1 MELSLATVSL
11 AVVICSL
18 TGEFAWTRV
27 LLSACAMACICGSFL
42 VELML
47 SKATVLA
54 NSWLVGPEQVLS
66 FGAMFLAALASR
78 AGASEHISHLA
89 LTTLFWHVS
98 LPKHDRKGML
108 VLVTVLQFAQ
118 TALVCGAHVA
128 FRPLGAGKYIFFASA
143 GVVGILLPGNWLLPR
158 LLSSAHTQ
166 CDPNRKSAAGDSG
179 PSSSAPG
186 KLADNT
192 SAACACVRGIYGF
205 DRCHTTGA
213 ISPGPCQP
221 SEAAAG
227 TVAQLPGLTALGYG
241 VRPRPLGTSSDGHDG
256 RASSLDFRDAAAST
270 QVSSWEFR
278 ERKGSQ
284 GRTGVPAPPYCRPE
298 TVSFPAASTATIAC
312 QTDDELLLWL
322 FTGAS
327 TAPSAADE
335 VRDEPRAS
343 YSGSMSPIN
352 LGFQSVELWSS
363 TTKDGAKVG
372 GIRAGGGSDGFLS
385 RDGGGGSSGG
395 GDGGRSG
402 GVGKYDSFTSV
413 WSRCT
418 GGAHGMVFSA
428 RASSVEGEGP
438 DSLATAS
445 ARHLEEGRCSNG
457 SQQGAKPGGQQQP
470 ASATSSSSPVA
481 AGCSQTPWHGHA
493 YPASAKQWSSGVPG
507 AAASV
512 ALTQMHPR
520 NTGDRG
526 GGGGGADGSGIPGDG
541 NSTGALSA
549 AHLTQQQQQQQQL
562 AIHSQQLVQPP
573 HRASSRT
580 HASGSGRTSGIF
592 GTVVSA
598 LGSSAAAAAAAA
610 ATALSGTAS
619 RARGFPADF
628 GGMAAAATVARE
640 RAAMGA
646 GGESGP
652 GSGFGS
658 ASGSAAGAA
667 SLACRALARRQRLQ
681 RSRTFNSLSPERSR
695 VLIGLATTDAGAPSQ
710 LPPPDLDDGQLD
722 SVPVS
727 VPSPYSEESD
737 DEAVQQLRTLRA
749 LRRFQPELASS
760 LESFAALLRRRELD
774 AGGGVNRASRG
785 SGLEE
790 TAMPMAGAAGNVTAA
805 QRSGFGTVAGA
816 AGACAIAGGLGAS
829 RCGAEVVQCGS
840 GLRRQVRRTQ
850 SSSGLLCG
858 LAMAGGAE
866 VPHREPSLRRSVF
879 MHHQQ
884 EQHPHQQQH
893 HRQQSQQQQ
902 QQHSGRQGTRH
913 HASRATD
920 IARRSFQFNGD
931 MEVEFLAAGVTAGPL
946 PQLVDASELTLPEGL
961 SAIQA
966 TSEAVAAAAS
976 QAMPPPRTTSSDG
989 CRSVV
994 MDAHSELS
1002 FEQHLLVPA
1011 AGASGAAAP
1020 YSHSAT
1026 SSRRWSCASSSISSA
1041 TMRSRGERMSMSA
1054 AEPVTHGLSF
1064 GDDQRQGATGAE
1076 GMADCV
1082 RRAHQVQRSRSAG
1095 ETGFRSNDASR
1106 RGGQRHWSQL
1116 PHQEHRRASLLQA
1129 WQTMIAEGS
1138 VPRATAA
1145 AASAPLPVTA
1155 RMSDSDGVLP
1165 YGADPHGPPA
1175 VEGASGSGASA
1186 TSVSPTGRSPTSP
1199 FATGASVSTT
1209 IVSGRHSSGDGSD
1222 PASLLSVRTAGGHDS
1237 AAGDE
1242 RSVRLCKSLSERS
1255 LQQRLTASHHY
1266 RRVARTKSRFAL
1278 LQDPTDG
1285 SVGGA
1290 GGLTGSSMQRI
1301 SSGGS
1306 MAVRQLENVLEEQ
1319 EHEQEEEQEDGQQ
1332 AVAAAAVAASARES
1346 VATGRRS
1353 SNDAGEKG
1361 PAATVVAAAA
1371 TALSKAE
1378 RLKSCSG
1385 RIADDGGG
1393 GPAVEQDEDAAVD
1406 AAFEAAFAEAVAA
1419 FGSTAG
1425 CEVFEGAI
1433 VAASGA
1439 AAATDATGP
1448 RSPHR
1453 TAWRSASELS
1463 FASVFMRRSR
1473 PSVGFSVTSLDR
1485 STSGGLTPQ
1494 RDGRDRRSLDSFS
1507 ESAQA
1512 VETWLQEGDDSTPSR
1527 VETSGLS
1534 IDGATSLSP
1543 SLLGSGG
1550 SHGGSGGA
1558 AGSSR
1563 PSASGMMLTD
1573 GVMRQQESIRQSVGR
1588 KSSAAQSRG
1597 GGSNTGGRLGGGSLS
1612 ADGSAD
1618 SDEELL
1624 DVLADEAVLG
1634 RSRRVSGAVLRR
1646 LREQNHVSAPCKTAS
1661 FRFAAPI
1668 VPSLSS
1674 SAPLQPTSTLP
1685 QGSGGGSAP
1694 LVPLPTAAVAMELS
1708 LPFTVAHG
1716 KQDSVAR
1723 PPPAAAAAAAT
1734 PVAAHPNSAA
1744 PEDGGSDDIPVPPL
1758 ADPVL
1763 PELERER
1770 TRERSVGHSSTAL
1783 GGDAASAS
1791 GAASPPAAGSQQ
1803 SPEMAAVVSAH
1814 PAPLSAQNLQH
1825 HTRHWEATS
1834 PAACDPAALAL
1845 QLPSPSPSQS
1855 GPMDPLSDA
1864 EASPSASLIA
1874 ALNTAAATAVT
1885 AAAAA
1890 AAAAADAGS
1899 TVDSGSSTCPHQ
1911 SGLESGRSG
1920 GGANGGG
1927 AGGAGGNGPV
1937 PRSVMAARLSMPLLP
1952 YNNADA
1958 TTALV
1963 LAAGRN
1969 STTSA
1974 LSRQTSNN
1982 TIGGLS
1988 ACESAGSLADTT
2000 AGLLMQSG
2008 DDLASASIS
2017 ATTAA
2022 VSQQQLAV
2030 GIQRHS
2036 AISRSPSVLISG
2048 SNAGRSIVVRLNS
2061 GGGGGG
2067 GAGPLSGGSVTMFG
2081 PRQTLAPSTVRQPS
2095 KLSGGAALSGGD
2107 TVELEVEEAVLANR
2121 RIQDDRGVLL
2131 EEVAIDKVLGFG
2143 SMGMVYHGRLYDTKV
2158 VVKLIEHGTGV
2169 LGKEKE
2175 RGRLARVEACVSRM
2189 LLHPNIVLTYD
2200 ACTGNLQPGRLAAKL
2215 GRGGGGGGARGGRQ
2229 RFMTVMVQE
2238 FCELGTLKDAVS
2250 KRKHGLAAW
2259 TGASPPPGS
2268 LQLLYQVALDIA
2280 NGMKHLAALR
2290 IIHADLKAENVLLQK
2305 LETSNDRPHGF
2316 CAKVADFGLAMVLA
2330 PGEDEIRQGI
2340 HGTVSHMPPEA
2351 MRDTVFSLATDVFS
2365 FGVVLWELYTTE
2377 SPYRGMAPHE
2387 VVEAVCARGERPVWP
2402 QDSPPDLVELAE
2414 DCWHT
2419 DPHQR
2424 PSFTDIVERLRQL
2437 LAPTRG
2443 PPERCGSLTSGVT
2456 EESDE
2461 LEMALRQQRRGAP
2474 APSVR
2479 GGGGAVS
2486 ETGSDFGGRP
2496 GTGGGAGGIPTQGS
2510 SRGAGAGA
2518 AEESLGVPRAAPR
2531 DPLGLLLWALCQF
2544 PAESPLRIAG
2554 PSADSEQWVLQVEDL
2569 VLKSRQEHED
2579 QPAAGSGTSTG
2590 VTPAAGSASKLE
2602 LVSELSPGSS
2612 TSDEA
2617 AGAVA
2622 SIPPVVKPQLA

>member
-1 MELSLATVSL
+1 MELSLAAVSL

-27 LLSACAMACICGSFL
+27 LLSACALACIFGAFL

-108 VLVTVLQFAQ
+108 VLVAVLQFAQ
-118 TALVCGAHVA
+118 TALVCGAHLA
-128 FRPLGAGKYIFFASA
+128 FRPLGAGKYIFIVSA
-143 GVVGILLPGNWLLPR
+143 GVVGILLPVNWLLPR
-158 LLSSAHTQ
+158 LLSSAHTP
-166 CDPNRKSAAGDSG
+166 CDPNRKSTAGDSG
-179 PSSSAPG
+179 PASSAAG
-186 KLADNT
+186 ERFGNT
-192 SAACACVRGIYGF
+192 SAACACARGISGF
-205 DRCHTTGA
+205 DRCHTTDA
-213 ISPGPCQP
+213 ISPVPGRA
-221 SEAAAG
+221 SEAAASKA
-227 TVAQLPGLTALGYG
+227 AQLSRLIALDSG
-241 VRPRPLGTSSDGHDG
+241 VRLRPLGTSSDGYNG
-256 RASSLDFRDAAAST
+256 RARSLGFRDSAAST

-278 ERKGSQ
+278 GREGPQ
-284 GRTGVPAPPYCRPE
+284 GRNGVPAPPYCQPE
-298 TVSFPAASTATIAC
+298 TLSFPAASTATTAC

-327 TAPSAADE
+327 TVPSAADE

-343 YSGSMSPIN
+343 YSGIMSPIN
-352 LGFQSVELWSS
+352 LGFQFAELWSS
-363 TTKDGAKVG
+363 TAKDGANVG
-372 GIRAGGGSDGFLS
+372 GIRVGGGSDGLRS
-385 RDGGGGSSGG
+385 QDGGGGNSGG

-418 GGAHGMVFSA
+418 DGVHDMVLSA
-428 RASSVEGEGP
+428 RASSGEGEGP
-438 DSLATAS
+438 DNLATAS
-445 ARHLEEGRCSNG
+445 ARHLEEWRYSNG

-470 ASATSSSSPVA
+470 ASAASSSSLVA
-481 AGCSQTPWHGHA
+481 GGWSQMPWHGYA
-493 YPASAKQWSSGVPG
+493 YPACAKQSSLGVSG
-507 AAASV
+507 AGAPV

-520 NTGDRG
+520 NTGVRG
-526 GGGGGADGSGIPGDG
+526 GGGAAADGSGIPGDG
-541 NSTGALSA
+541 ISTGFLST
-549 AHLTQQQQQQQQL
+549 AHLTQHHSQQL
-562 AIHSQQLVQPP
+562 AMHSQQLVQP
-573 HRASSRT
+573 HRVFLRT
-580 HASGSGRTSGIF
+580 QSSGSGRTSGIF
-592 GTVVSA
+592 GNVALA

-610 ATALSGTAS
+610 ATAFSGTAFRS
-619 RARGFPADF
+619 VGLPADQR
-628 GGMAAAATVARE
+628 GMTAAATVLGE

-646 GGESGP
+646 GGESVSGP

-658 ASGSAAGAA
+658 VSGSAAGAA
-667 SLACRALARRQRLQ
+667 SLACRALVRQQRLQ

-695 VLIGLATTDAGAPSQ
+695 ALIGLARTDAGAPSQ
-710 LPPPDLDDGQLD
+710 LPPPDLDEGQLG
-722 SVPVS
+722 SVAVS

-737 DEAVQQLRTLRA
+737 EEAVQRLRTLRA
-749 LRRFQPELASS
+749 LRRYQPELATS

-774 AGGGVNRASRG
+774 GGGVVNRASR
-785 SGLEE
+785 SFGLEE

-805 QRSGFGTVAGA
+805 RRSGFPTVAA
-816 AGACAIAGGLGAS
+816 AAATGGFPGDLVAMGMGEEMAL
-829 RCGAEVVQCGS
+829 CGS
-840 GLRRQVRRTQ
+840 GLRRHVRRTQ

-858 LAMAGGAE
+858 LAAAGGAE
-866 VPHREPSLRRSVF
+866 VPHREPSLRRGGF

-884 EQHPHQQQH
+884 EQHPHQQRD
-893 HRQQSQQQQ
+893 HRHQSQQQQ
-902 QQHSGRQGTRH
+902 QEHQHCGRQGTRH
-913 HASRATD
+913 HASTTTN
-920 IARRSFQFNGD
+920 IPRRSVQLNGD
-931 MEVEFLAAGVTAGPL
+931 LEAEFLAGVVAAGPL
-946 PQLVDASELTLPEGL
+946 PQLIDASELTLLEGL
-961 SAIQA
+961 PAIQA
-966 TSEAVAAAAS
+966 ASAAS

-1011 AGASGAAAP
+1011 AAASGAAAP

-1041 TMRSRGERMSMSA
+1041 TVGSRGERMSMSA
-1054 AEPVTHGLSF
+1054 AESVTHGLST
-1064 GDDQRQGATGAE
+1064 GDGQKQGATGSG
-1076 GMADCV
+1076 GMADYV

-1095 ETGFRSNDASR
+1095 ETGFRSSDANR
-1106 RGGQRHWSQL
+1106 RGRQRHWSQL
-1116 PHQEHRRASLLQA
+1116 PHQEHRRASLQQA

-1138 VPRATAA
+1138 LRRATAA
-1145 AASAPLPVTA
+1145 ATSAPLPVTA

-1175 VEGASGSGASA
+1175 VDGACGSGASA
-1186 TSVSPTGRSPTSP
+1186 ASVSPTGRSPTSP
-1199 FATGASVSTT
+1199 FVISAGVTST
-1209 IVSGRHSSGDGSD
+1209 IVSGRHSSGDGSG
-1222 PASLLSVRTAGGHDS
+1222 PVTSLFARTAGGLDS
-1237 AAGDE
+1237 AVVDD

-1255 LQQRLTASHHY
+1255 LQQRLTTSHHY
-1266 RRVARTKSRFAL
+1266 RRVGRTKSRFAL

-1285 SVGGA
+1285 SAGGA
-1290 GGLTGSSMQRI
+1290 GSLTGSSMQRI

-1319 EHEQEEEQEDGQQ
+1319 EHEQEEEQEDGPL
-1332 AVAAAAVAASARES
+1332 AAAAAVASLRGS
-1346 VATGRRS
+1346 VAAGSRS
-1353 SNDAGEKG
+1353 TNDAGERG
-1361 PAATVVAAAA
+1361 PSATVVATAA
-1371 TALSKAE
+1371 TSLIKSE

-1385 RIADDGGG
+1385 RNEDDGCGD
-1393 GPAVEQDEDAAVD
+1393 PAVKPDDGCGAVD
-1406 AAFEAAFAEAVAA
+1406 AGFETAFAKAAAA
-1419 FGSTAG
+1419 FGSTTG
-1425 CEVFEGAI
+1425 DDVVEGA
-1433 VAASGA
+1433 VLAASGA
-1439 AAATDATGP
+1439 AGAADASGT
-1448 RSPHR
+1448 RSPRR

-1463 FASVFMRRSR
+1463 FASVVMRRSR
-1473 PSVGFSVTSLDR
+1473 PSVGFSVTSMDR

-1494 RDGRDRRSLDSFS
+1494 RDGRDRRSLDSFG

-1512 VETWLQEGDDSTPSR
+1512 VETWLQEGDDSIPSR
-1527 VETSGLS
+1527 IETSVLS

-1550 SHGGSGGA
+1550 SHGGSGGV

-1563 PSASGMMLTD
+1563 PSTSGMMLTD
-1573 GVMRQQESIRQSVGR
+1573 GIMRQRESIRLSMER
-1588 KSSAAQSRG
+1588 KSSVARSRG
-1597 GGSNTGGRLGGGSLS
+1597 GGSSISGRLSGGSVS
-1612 ADGSAD
+1612 GDGSAD

-1624 DVLADEAVLG
+1624 DVLADEAVLE
-1634 RSRRVSGAVLRR
+1634 RTRKVSRAVLRR
-1646 LREQNHVSAPCKTAS
+1646 LQEQNHVSVPCKTAS

-1668 VPSLSS
+1668 IPSLSS
-1674 SAPLQPTSTLP
+1674 SAPLPTTSTLS
-1685 QGSGGGSAP
+1685 QGSGGVPAP
-1694 LVPLPTAAVAMELS
+1694 LVPLPTAAAAMEVTS
-1708 LPFTVAHG
+1708 PFTVTHG
-1716 KQDSVAR
+1716 TQDSVAR
-1723 PPPAAAAAAAT
+1723 PPPGGAAAT
-1734 PVAAHPNSAA
+1734 PVAAHPKN
-1744 PEDGGSDDIPVPPL
+1744 PVPDDNIAEGILLPPL
-1758 ADPVL
+1758 AGPVL

-1770 TRERSVGHSSTAL
+1770 TRERPVGHSSTAL

-1791 GAASPPAAGSQQ
+1791 GSPPPPTASGHQ
-1803 SPEMAAVVSAH
+1803 SPEMPAVVSAH

-1855 GPMDPLSDA
+1855 GPMDPLSDLD
-1864 EASPSASLIA
+1864 ASPSAALIA
-1874 ALNTAAATAVT
+1874 AFNTAAETAVT
-1885 AAAAA
+1885 APAAAA
-1890 AAAAADAGS
+1890 ASAVG
-1899 TVDSGSSTCPHQ
+1899 SGSSAAPHQ
-1911 SGLESGRSG
+1911 SGVESGRSG
-1920 GGANGGG
+1920 GGASGSG
-1927 AGGAGGNGPV
+1927 AGGGGGSGPV
-1937 PRSVMAARLSMPLLP
+1937 PRSVIAARLSMPLLP
-1952 YNNADA
+1952 FNNTDA
-1958 TTALV
+1958 TSALV
-1963 LAAGRN
+1963 VAAGRN

-1988 ACESAGSLADTT
+1988 ACESTGSLAD
-2000 AGLLMQSG
+2000 AAAALLMQSG
-2008 DDLASASIS
+2008 DDIASASIS
-2017 ATTAA
+2017 ATAA
-2022 VSQQQLAV
+2022 AASRQQLTV
-2030 GIQRHS
+2030 EIQHNS
-2036 AISRSPSVLISG
+2036 ALSRSPSVLISG

-2067 GAGPLSGGSVTMFG
+2067 GPGPLSGGSVAMFG
-2081 PRQTLAPSTVRQPS
+2081 PRQTFAPSTVRQPS

-2121 RIQDDRGVLL
+2121 RMQDDRGVLL
-2131 EEVAIDKVLGFG
+2131 EEIAIDKVLGFG

-2200 ACTGNLQPGRLAAKL
+2200 ACTGSLQPGRLAAKL
-2215 GRGGGGGGARGGRQ
+2215 GRGGGGVGARGGRQ

-2259 TGASPPPGS
+2259 SGASPAPGS
-2268 LQLLYQVALDIA
+2268 LPLLYQVALDIA

-2305 LETSNDRPHGF
+2305 METSNDRPHGF

-2351 MRDTVFSLATDVFS
+2351 MKDTLFSLATDVFS

-2387 VVEAVCARGERPVWP
+2387 VVEAVCVRGERPGWP
-2402 QDSPPDLVELAE
+2402 QHSPPDLVELAE
-2414 DCWHT
+2414 DCWHM

-2424 PSFTDIVERLRQL
+2424 PSFADIVERLRQL

-2443 PPERCGSLTSGVT
+2443 PPERCGSLTSGIT

-2474 APSVR
+2474 VTSVR
-2479 GGGGAVS
+2479 GGGGGGAVS
-2486 ETGSDFGGRP
+2486 DTGSDFVGLP
-2496 GTGGGAGGIPTQGS
+2496 GTGGGGGGIPTQGS

-2518 AEESLGVPRAAPR
+2518 GAAEGSLGVPRAAPR

-2544 PAESPLRIAG
+2544 PAEPPLRVAG
-2554 PSADSEQWVLQVEDL
+2554 PSADSEQWVLQVEDM

-2579 QPAAGSGTSTG
+2579 LPAAGSGTGMGSG
-2590 VTPAAGSASKLE
+2590 FTPAAGSVPKLE
-2602 LVSELSPGSS
+2602 SVSEVSPDSS
-2612 TSDEA
+2612 NSGEA

-2622 SIPPVVKPQLA
+2622 STTPVVKPQPA